1 MIKYTKNKKALSPL
15 IATILLVAVAL
26 SLAGILY
33 SWSSQNF
40 RDTTSSVSERSDDMI
55 ECSNVSLYIDT
66 GPPSCSYD
74 PHPDTGGFSGLVLS
88 DRSRI
93 KIDQNIIV
101 TVIDAETNIV
111 SASIEP
117 NFTGASMNLG
127 SILNEIDDFK
137 GLEVPIQRIRV
148 HVQSCPDQEAS
159 ISRCN

>member
-1 MIKYTKNKKALSPL
+1 MLFNKRKALSPL

-40 RDTTSSVSERSDDMI
+40 RDTTTRVSESQTDMI
-55 ECSNVSLYIDT
+55 NCSHVSIYLEA
-66 GPPSCSYD
+66 GCVYD
-74 PHPDTGGFSGLVLS
+74 SDPEEGGFSNLILS

-111 SASIEP
+111 STSIEP
-117 NFTGASMNLG
+117 NFIGSTMNLG
-127 SILNEIDDFK
+127 GILNENEDFL
-137 GLEVPIQRIRV
+137 GLEKPIQRIRV
-148 HVQSCPDQEAS
+148 HVLDCPDQEAS
-159 ISRCN
+159 LSRCN